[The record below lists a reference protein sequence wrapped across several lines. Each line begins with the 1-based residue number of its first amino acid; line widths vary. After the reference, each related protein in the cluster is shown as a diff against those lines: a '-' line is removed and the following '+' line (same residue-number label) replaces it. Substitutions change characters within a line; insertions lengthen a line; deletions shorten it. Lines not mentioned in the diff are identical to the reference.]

1 MQAIVVPFL
10 VLIAAPAAIAG
21 KSEVTPIQKVIEMM
35 DSMVAKGKAEK
46 QAESVEFA
54 KFHEW
59 CDQVRSEK
67 TKAIAEAKAAIEEL
81 AAAIDKAESDAEVL
95 SEEIAELEADIAKNE
110 ADAKEATALRDKEHL
125 DYAAQHRDYSE
136 SIDALARAIEVL
148 KTRDHDVPQ
157 SLLQVS
163 NSPLIPS
170 KEKALITSFL
180 TMMNNAEATAPEANA
195 YEFQS
200 GGIVAVMSKLKLK
213 FEDEKLVL
221 EKEEMRQ
228 VAAYQVLMQQL
239 TDDIKYATASKDK
252 KTALKA
258 KRLEDAATA
267 KGDKAVTEASLA
279 KDEEI
284 LSDTNTECLQ
294 TSDDYEKNQVVRA
307 GEIEALGKAIAIIS
321 SGAVTG
327 NAKKYDVAQ
336 NLLQAKSGVALS
348 QLRSGVTQDNYI
360 RQRVVDFLQNRAK
373 KIGSQY
379 LALIATQAAADPFGK
394 VKKMIKDLIVKLMEQ
409 ANAEADAHAYCET
422 ELATNKQTREIKS
435 SEVDELTAELESQ
448 NALLEK
454 LTTEITE
461 LSEAVATLR
470 SQQAEASAIRAE
482 QKKTN
487 AVTVEDAKVAQT
499 AVEKAMTILKDY
511 YASVAAG
518 AALVQGA
525 TGLKQDMA
533 QAASASLDPYKGMQ
547 AGSGG
552 IIGMLEVILSDF
564 ARLETETQAAED
576 TQASEYQ
583 KFMDESNED
592 IAVKEAE
599 IEHLSNNKDMC
610 EETISEL
617 NKKLALTQEELD
629 KALDYYDKLKKECI
643 DTGFSYEERV
653 KMREEEIQA
662 LQEALKVLAGEDFGF

>member
-1 MQAIVVPFL
+1 
-10 VLIAAPAAIAG
+10 
-21 KSEVTPIQKVIEMM
+21 
-35 DSMVAKGKAEK
+35 VA
-46 QAESVEFA
+46 
-54 KFHEW
+54 
-59 CDQVRSEK
+59 
-67 TKAIAEAKAAIEEL
+67 
-81 AAAIDKAESDAEVL
+81 
-95 SEEIAELEADIAKNE
+95 
-110 ADAKEATALRDKEHL
+110 
-125 DYAAQHRDYSE
+125 
-136 SIDALARAIEVL
+136 
-148 KTRDHDVPQ
+148 
-157 SLLQVS
+157 
-163 NSPLIPS
+163 
-170 KEKALITSFL
+170 
-180 TMMNNAEATAPEANA
+180 
-195 YEFQS
+195 
-200 GGIVAVMSKLKLK
+200 
-213 FEDEKLVL
+213 
-221 EKEEMRQ
+221 
-228 VAAYQVLMQQL
+228 
-239 TDDIKYATASKDK
+239 
-252 KTALKA
+252 
-258 KRLEDAATA
+258 
-267 KGDKAVTEASLA
+267 
-279 KDEEI
+279 
-284 LSDTNTECLQ
+284 
-294 TSDDYEKNQVVRA
+294 
-307 GEIEALGKAIAIIS
+307 
-321 SGAVTG
+321 
-327 NAKKYDVAQ
+327 
-336 NLLQAKSGVALS
+336 
-348 QLRSGVTQDNYI
+348 QDNYT

-435 SEVDELTAELESQ
+435 SEVEELTAELESQ

-461 LSEAVATLR
+461 LSEAVKTLR
-470 SQQAEASAIRAE
+470 AQQAEATALRAE

-487 AVTVEDAKVAQT
+487 TVTIEDAKVAQT
-499 AVEKAMTILKDY
+499 AVEKAMTILKDF

-525 TGLKQDMA
+525 AGLKSEMS
-533 QAASASLDPYKGMQ
+533 QATAASLDPYKGMQ

-564 ARLETETQAAED
+564 ARLETETSAAEE

-599 IEHLSNNKDMC
+599 IEHKSKAKDMC

-653 KMREEEIQA
+653 KMREEEILA
-662 LQEALKVLAGEDFGF
+662 LQEALKVLNGEDFGF